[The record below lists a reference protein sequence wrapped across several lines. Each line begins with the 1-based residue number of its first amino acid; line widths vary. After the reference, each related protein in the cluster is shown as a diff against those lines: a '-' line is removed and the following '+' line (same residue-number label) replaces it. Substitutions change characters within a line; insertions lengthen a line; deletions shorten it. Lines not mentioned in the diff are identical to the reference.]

1 VEIEGGSSF
10 NEVQLPMAGIALKQG
25 VGRLIRRESD
35 RGVLVVCDPR
45 LRTMAY
51 GRKLLSAL
59 PAMRPL
65 SEEAQYYAALGE
77 LTKASTTDWS

>member
-1 VEIEGGSSF
+1 
-10 NEVQLPMAGIALKQG
+10 MAGIALKQG

-51 GRKLLSAL
+51 GRNLLSAL

-65 SEEAQYYAALGE
+65 SEEAQYYAALGK